1 MGTSNAIMG
10 DEYMKSYFDS
20 LDTDGSGNLSHSEVK
35 KAMREAGKYG
45 GEAQLA
51 QLFDAADMDKNGT
64 IDFEEFKILM
74 NMPKEES
81 ESLYRCAAAEF
92 IGCILFQFFGG
103 LAGAG
108 AAGNGVVLAVLI
120 YNTAAISGGHLNP
133 AVSLALCI
141 TKQIPPM
148 KMGVYMLCQILGC
161 IVGALFYQKIQND
174 NNAAPGCTLPCGGVF
189 ANDACKLT
197 GFNVFGIEFI
207 ATFLLVF
214 TVFGSAVDP
223 KSGAG
228 NYAPMAIGFSLYVA
242 ALSIGPYTGA
252 GLNPARTLGP
262 AIADGSSTCFDDDTY
277 GGTFWWL
284 YVIAQLLGGAAAGLI
299 YYIAFLNR
307 PGDGQSKAASAFQ
320 FMAVETA
327 AVKKSLEAKNA

>member
-1 MGTSNAIMG
+1 MGK
-10 DEYMKSYFDS
+10 DD
-20 LDTDGSGNLSHSEVK
+20 DT
-35 KAMREAGKYG
+35 
-45 GEAQLA
+45 
-51 QLFDAADMDKNGT
+51 
-64 IDFEEFKILM
+64 
-74 NMPKEES
+74 
-81 ESLYRCAAAEF
+81 YRGAAAEF
-92 IGCILFQFFGG
+92 IGLILFQFFGG
-103 LAGAG
+103 LAAAG
-108 AAGNGVVLAVLI
+108 APGNGVVLAVLI
-120 YNTAAISGGHLNP
+120 YCTAAISGGHLNP

-141 TKQIPPM
+141 TKQIPPK
-148 KMGVYMLCQILGC
+148 KMALYMVAQFAGGCLG
-161 IVGALFYQKIQND
+161 AFFYKEMQ
-174 NNAAPGCTLPCGGVF
+174 ASPGCTLPCGGSG
-189 ANDACKLT
+189 AACQLT

-214 TVFGSAVDP
+214 TVFGSTVDP